1 VVNPAE
7 NSGVPPVDLPPLSR
21 LLLAY
26 APPQLRLWHRL
37 CWLLD
42 QRLAA
47 VVRRGGDPTIAAIRL
62 AWWDAVLVEQDAGK
76 GGGEPLV
83 EQWRAIAPEGS
94 GARAERLIDGW
105 RMLASPDPMGAED
118 LATYAAARGGGLFSL
133 LAAGSEQDE
142 AVARAGRQWALW
154 DLAGHVRDKV
164 LAGLALEVARAQG
177 SGAAPSGAALK
188 PLRLAQAIARP
199 DIAAGKVP
207 DGGFSL
213 RHYGR
218 LLLASLR
225 G

>member
-1 VVNPAE
+1 MNATE
-7 NSGVPPVDLPPLSR
+7 NRDVSLAPLSPLPR

-26 APPQLRLWHRL
+26 APPDLRAWHQL

-47 VVRRGGDPTIAAIRL
+47 VVKRGGDPTIAAIRF

-83 EQWRAIAPEGS
+83 EQWRAIVPEGS
-94 GARAERLIDGW
+94 AARAERLIDGW
-105 RMLASPDPMGAED
+105 RMLASPDPMGADE
-118 LATYAAARGGGLFSL
+118 LAAYAAARGGGLFSL
-133 LAAGSEQDE
+133 IAAGPEQDE
-142 AVARAGRQWALW
+142 AVERAGRQWALW
-154 DLAGHVRDKV
+154 DLASHVRDRA

-177 SGAAPSGAALK
+177 PGAAPSDAALK
-188 PLRLAQAIARP
+188 PLRLAQAVARP
-199 DIAAGKVP
+199 DIVAGRVP
-207 DGGFSL
+207 VGGFSL

-218 LLLASLR
+218 LLLASIR